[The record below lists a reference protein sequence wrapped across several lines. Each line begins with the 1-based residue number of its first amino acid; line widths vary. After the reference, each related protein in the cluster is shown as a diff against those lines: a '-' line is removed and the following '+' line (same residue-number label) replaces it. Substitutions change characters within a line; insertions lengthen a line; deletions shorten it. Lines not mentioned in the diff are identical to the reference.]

1 MQKHL
6 FALSLGFAGVVLLAA
21 EARGQTSRCAPRE
34 EVIAHLAES
43 FGETRRAI
51 GLVRNVAVVELF
63 AADATRT
70 WTITVTHPDGTTCL
84 VAAGEAYESV
94 TEALPPAGWNG

>member
-63 AADATRT
+63 AANATRT